1 MRLLANRSRRR
12 WRPVLTWL
20 IAGSVIVAAVLSL
33 LTLVGG
39 APWSPR
45 GDLRL
50 TLVADGFGPLSS
62 VRSVDG
68 ELVVVERAGRLVRVE
83 DRAVL
88 LDIRDRVSS
97 TEGELG
103 MLDAVERDGR
113 LFVTYTDLERDLR
126 LSEFTDGERPI
137 MEIPQESA
145 WHKAGGLAFGPD
157 GMLYIG
163 VGDDTTGGEARVWEP
178 DSLLRSILRIDIDGD
193 PYAIPADNPFGNEI
207 WLYGFRNPWRFSFDG
222 SDLYIGDVG
231 ADSWEELNV
240 HRGEPGANF
249 GWSAVEGNECR
260 LEDCPSDLIRPLH
273 AFPHSG
279 GDCAIIGGFVSDV
292 VLPGEYIF
300 ADLCGR
306 VRSIR
311 PDEEPTVQIE
321 ADTLWSAM
329 GSDQEG
335 RLYIVTVSDGDVYR
349 IDPR

>member
-1 MRLLANRSRRR
+1 MRRIGHRLRAPWLPILA
-12 WRPVLTWL
+12 WFVAAAV
-20 IAGSVIVAAVLSL
+20 IVGSVLGL
-33 LTLVGG
+33 LTLVGV

-45 GDLRL
+45 GDVRL

-68 ELVVVERAGRLVRVE
+68 QLVVVERAGRLVRVA
-83 DRAVL
+83 DQAVL
-88 LDIRDRVSS
+88 LDISDHVSS

-103 MLDAVERDGR
+103 MLDVVERDGR

-137 MEIPQESA
+137 LEVPQESA

-157 GMLYIG
+157 GMLYVG
-163 VGDDTTGGEARVWEP
+163 VGDDTTGGEARIWEP
-178 DSLLRSILRIDIDGD
+178 NSLLRSILRIDVDGD
-193 PYAIPADNPFGNEI
+193 PYAIPEDNPFGNEV

-231 ADSWEELNV
+231 ADGWEELNV

-249 GWSAVEGNECR
+249 GWSAMEGPECR
-260 LEDCPSDLIRPLH
+260 LEDCPPDLVPPLH

-306 VRSIR
+306 IRSMR
-311 PDEEPTVQIE
+311 PGAEPVVQVE
-321 ADTLWSAM
+321 ADTLLSAV
-329 GSDQEG
+329 GTDDEG
-335 RLYIVTVSDGDVYR
+335 RLYIVTVNAGEVYR
-349 IDPR
+349 VDPG